1 MAPCYIDLS
10 KIIMNDDYGT
20 KLVEIIKLI

>member
-1 MAPCYIDLS
+1 MARCYIDLS

-20 KLVEIIKLI
+20 KLVEIAKLI